1 MIKWQSAMD
10 MVQNILKYHEIGL
23 NNSLLKNDEL

>member
-1 MIKWQSAMD
+1 MA

-23 NNSLLKNDEL
+23 NNSLLKNNELLRKMEV